1 LIAALGG
8 AAVAWPVTTPAQRQA
23 MPVIAVV
30 RIATRGQSTHLEQA
44 FRQGLM
50 QAGYVENQ
58 NVAIEWQYTEG
69 RYERLPG
76 ILADL
81 VGRQVAAVVV
91 PGAAASALAAKAAT
105 KTIPI
110 VFMMGGDP
118 VEFGLVT
125 GLAHPGGNITGV
137 AMLQTPV
144 IAKRLDLLHQLIP
157 TATTIA
163 LLTNPANPF
172 GKAERREVEA
182 AARNLGLELHVAN
195 AKDWDEMD
203 ASFRNLIAQ
212 DVRAIVVGA
221 DAYYFNNRTQ
231 IVALAA
237 RHATPS
243 IAQWREYAE
252 AGGLMTYGS
261 NIPDAY
267 RLTGTYVGRILKGE
281 KPADMP
287 VQQPTRFEFL
297 INLKTAKTLGL
308 QVPDKLLALADE
320 VIE

>member
-1 LIAALGG
+1 
-8 AAVAWPVTTPAQRQA
+8 
-23 MPVIAVV
+23 
-30 RIATRGQSTHLEQA
+30 
-44 FRQGLM
+44 
-50 QAGYVENQ
+50 
-58 NVAIEWQYTEG
+58 
-69 RYERLPG
+69 
-76 ILADL
+76 
-81 VGRQVAAVVV
+81 
-91 PGAAASALAAKAAT
+91 
-105 KTIPI
+105 
-110 VFMMGGDP
+110 
-118 VEFGLVT
+118 
-125 GLAHPGGNITGV
+125 
-137 AMLQTPV
+137 MLQTPV